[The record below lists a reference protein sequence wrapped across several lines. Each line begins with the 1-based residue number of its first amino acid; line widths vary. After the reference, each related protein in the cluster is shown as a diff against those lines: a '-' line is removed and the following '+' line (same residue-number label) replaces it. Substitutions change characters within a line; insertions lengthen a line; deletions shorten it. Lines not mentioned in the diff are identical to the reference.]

1 MSHKA
6 GFVNIIG
13 NPNVGKSTLLNA
25 LVGEKISIITHKS
38 QTTRHRILGIVSEDN
53 FQIVFSDTPGILT
66 PHYRL
71 QQCMLHQV
79 ENALSDADL
88 FLLVTDLGE
97 SLKSKEILDRIK
109 QCSTPVIVVINK
121 VDTSTQEKINGIIE
135 YWEKEIPR
143 AEIVPCSALL
153 HVGVEK
159 VMELVLK
166 YLPDSPAYYEKD
178 ALTDRNMRFLV
189 SEIIREKILLRYSKE
204 IPYSTGER
212 AKVRCYG
219 ANDVREGVA
228 IMHHEDVDVSIT
240 GNSTNPTRFQH
251 PVAGTYKKECYEKG
265 KKYFSVASGG
275 GTGRTLHPDNMA
287 AGPASYG
294 MTDTM
299 GRMHSDAQFAG
310 SSSVPAHVEMMGLI
324 GMGNNPMVGATVS
337 IAVAV
342 EEAMKK

>member
-159 VMELVLK
+159 VMKLVLK

-204 IPYSTGER
+204 IPYSTEVEIEEFIEGKDLDKIRAIIYTERESQKKIIIGHKGEQIKHIGIESR
-212 AKVRCYG
+212 KDIEHFTNKKCYLELFVKV
-219 ANDVREGVA
+219 
-228 IMHHEDVDVSIT
+228 
-240 GNSTNPTRFQH
+240 
-251 PVAGTYKKECYEKG
+251 KKDWRNNENALKGFGYET
-265 KKYFSVASGG
+265 KK
-275 GTGRTLHPDNMA
+275 
-287 AGPASYG
+287 
-294 MTDTM
+294 
-299 GRMHSDAQFAG
+299 
-310 SSSVPAHVEMMGLI
+310 
-324 GMGNNPMVGATVS
+324 
-337 IAVAV
+337 
-342 EEAMKK
+342 